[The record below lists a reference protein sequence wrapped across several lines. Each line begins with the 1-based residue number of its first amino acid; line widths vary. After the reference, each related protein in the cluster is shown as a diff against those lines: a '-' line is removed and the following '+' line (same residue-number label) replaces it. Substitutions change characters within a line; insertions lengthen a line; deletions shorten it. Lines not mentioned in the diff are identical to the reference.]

1 MCSDLMHFGRDI
13 DELAKYGVDWLHVD
27 VMDAH
32 FVPNLT
38 FGPDAVKAMQR
49 YTTLPLDIHLM
60 VENPEQFLSFIELRK
75 GDILSSHVE
84 LDRSFEALSA
94 EVHSKGALFGLA
106 INPVIPVV
114 AVEAR
119 IPYIAMVI
127 VMAVRP
133 GYAGGKLVEGIMEK
147 VGDMRRFLDSHGGS
161 HIRIS
166 VDGSVSCERAEYMA
180 SLGASIFVGGT
191 AGIYRKGMELKD
203 TIPAFRAAISK

>member
-94 EVHSKGALFGLA
+94 EVPSPVLRNETEDNAGHNGAGIAEDSEYSVRGGGCPVGGVLYGTYTQKSLRAVDEEAYESERNHSYPPG
-106 INPVIPVV
+106 
-114 AVEAR
+114 R
-119 IPYIAMVI
+119 IRWYEPE
-127 VMAVRP
+127 
-133 GYAGGKLVEGIMEK
+133 AGGHE
-147 VGDMRRFLDSHGGS
+147 SH
-161 HIRIS
+161 
-166 VDGSVSCERAEYMA
+166 E
-180 SLGASIFVGGT
+180 
-191 AGIYRKGMELKD
+191 D
-203 TIPAFRAAISK
+203 TRP

>member
-84 LDRSFEALSA
+84 LDRSYGPFSPR
-94 EVHSKGALFGLA
+94 VF
-106 INPVIPVV
+106 P
-114 AVEAR
+114 
-119 IPYIAMVI
+119 
-127 VMAVRP
+127 
-133 GYAGGKLVEGIMEK
+133 LVEIVGIEPATSCLQ
-147 VGDMRRFLDSHGGS
+147 GRRSPS
-161 HIRIS
+161 
-166 VDGSVSCERAEYMA
+166 
-180 SLGASIFVGGT
+180 
-191 AGIYRKGMELKD
+191 
-203 TIPAFRAAISK
+203 